1 MLGKVLM
8 SFLKKIGIIAIAV
21 SVFLVIGFFYPALYE
36 IVGAFFYS
44 VFNEWISWIYLT
56 ITVSFVTGGWIFGL
70 GFAYMKRNYLRGYL
84 SNLLGALLMFFC
96 VFSLITYTFFT
107 LIFTSLLSLEIKL
120 ILVFTFALASG
131 PFLIIC
137 LEKIFDLHTFFK
149 DIWSQRADY
158 YKLSYTIEEKGNLTY
173 VHIQKNDSNIENIIE
188 AAPSLKIQEIMH
200 IIRKNPDVSLAF
212 YVKSAILFIV
222 TEIVRHLTA
231 WPRARNRIL
240 HKFARMK
247 IGKDVSIS
255 QWTRIDPLFP
265 DLIEFEDGSGVGIG
279 CQLLTHNFIEKD
291 PLSISFGPI
300 RIGKNARVGAFST
313 ILPGVTIGEGAI
325 VGTGSIVADDI
336 PPYTIAYGTP
346 ACVVKTIEG
355 KPEKVVIEKFKS

>member
-1 MLGKVLM
+1 MIGKFLM
-8 SFLKKIGIIAIAV
+8 SFLKKIWIVAIAV
-21 SVFLVIGFFYPALYE
+21 SVFLIIGFFYPALYE

-44 VFNEWISWIYLT
+44 VFNEWIPWIYLA
-56 ITVSFVTGGWIFGL
+56 ITVSFVTSGWIFGL
-70 GFAYMKRNYLRGYL
+70 GFVYMKRNYLRGYL
-84 SNLLGALLMFFC
+84 SNVLGALIMFFS
-96 VFSLITYTFFT
+96 VFFLIIYTFFA

-120 ILVFTFALASG
+120 ILLFTFVLASG

-173 VHIQKNDSNIENIIE
+173 VHIERNDSNVENIIE
-188 AAPSLKIQEIMH
+188 AAPTLKIQEILH
-200 IIRKNPDVSLAF
+200 IIKKNPDVSLAF
-212 YVKSAILFIV
+212 YVKSAILFMV

-231 WPRARNRIL
+231 WPRAKNRIL
-240 HKFARMK
+240 RKFTRMK
-247 IGKDVSIS
+247 IGKDVTIS

-265 DLIEFEDGSGVGIG
+265 DLIEFDDGSGVGIG
-279 CQLLTHNFIEKD
+279 CQLLTHNFIEKE

-300 RIGKNARVGAFST
+300 RIGRNARIGAFST

-325 VGTGSIVADDI
+325 VGTGSIVVNDI
-336 PPYTIAYGTP
+336 PPYTIACGAP
-346 ACVVKTIEG
+346 ACVVKTIEK
-355 KPEKVVIEKFKS
+355 KPNKSSY